1 MSVEPVYSRSS
12 SSIAP
17 LLRRYL
23 ALANRVDVLL
33 AMEELLLAVEML
45 CAVELL
51 LIVKLLEL
59 LLRMEAAPEVVL
71 RARSGVSAA
80 VRWAFCDSVDQ
91 ERRGNARP

>member
-1 MSVEPVYSRSS
+1 MSVVLVYSPSS

-17 LLRRYL
+17 FVRWYL
-23 ALANRVDVLL
+23 ALANRVDALL
-33 AMEELLLAVEML
+33 AMEELLLVVEML
-45 CAVELL
+45 WAEDLL
-51 LIVKLLEL
+51 LVVKLLEL
-59 LLRMEAAPEVVL
+59 LLRMEAAPVVVL